1 MKRCQ
6 TASTIRKTK
15 ENPKRYLYN
24 HIRMTEI
31 KFQNK
36 QCGLAMMR
44 SLWNFKT
51 WLVGV
56 QNGSATLENNLVVSY
71 KAKHTLTI
79 WPSSPTTQNLPK
91 RNETLYLYQT
101 CKHHIYSRWFIT
113 SKNWKQS
120 SVFDRWLHLYD
131 RIILS
136 NKKDTTIDRSRNMD
150 GPQIHSAVQKR
161 LDSRR
166 ATSCTVA
173 FTQHLGQRKTI
184 GTENRWEAAQD
195 WPRRVD

>member
-15 ENPKRYLYN
+15 ENHKRYLYN

-56 QNGSATLENNLVVSY
+56 QNSSATLENNLVVSY

-131 RIILS
+131 GIILS
-136 NKKDTTIDRSRNMD
+136 NKKAQLLIEVGTWMD
-150 GPQIHSAVQKR
+150 LKYILLCKRDWTPDGLHPAQLHLHS
-161 LDSRR
+161 
-166 ATSCTVA
+166 
-173 FTQHLGQRKTI
+173 I
-184 GTENRWEAAQD
+184 
-195 WPRRVD
+195 

>member
-6 TASTIRKTK
+6 TSSTIRKTK
-15 ENPKRYLYN
+15 ENHKRYLHN

-36 QCGLAMMR
+36 QYGLVMMR
-44 SLWNFKT
+44 SNWDFKT

-56 QNGSATLENNLVVSY
+56 QNGSATLGNNLVVSY

-91 RNETLYLYQT
+91 RKETLYLHQT

-120 SVFDRWLHLYD
+120 QCLWIDKWLHLYD
-131 RIILS
+131 GIILS
-136 NKKDTTIDRSRNMD
+136 NEKDATLDRSRNMD
-150 GPQIHSAVQKR
+150 GPQIHSAVQNR
-161 LDSRR
+161 LDSRQ
-166 ATSCTVA
+166 ATS
-173 FTQHLGQRKTI
+173 
-184 GTENRWEAAQD
+184 
-195 WPRRVD
+195 